1 MSLHL
6 NSFRQIGLLIVGC
19 LLSLTASH
27 STQAEVPSPAQSPA
41 DAVEGLRLGGEFS
54 LSPELVPRRIMSQAD
69 PPKDLPERPQELP
82 SEPPSVR
89 PSEESSAKSSEEP
102 VNESPEVAAES
113 GPRLRIA
120 EAVPRLESPSQQA
133 LDRPTSTLPPLSYAE
148 LEARQRVRDVLEAYR
163 YWRLNSREHSP
174 WEIMHAIIGHGVGA
188 QLLQNG
194 PHGRPITAVGWLCFN
209 RPAGKRNQKLFYAS
223 KDGGF
228 GTLQGPGLEGH
239 RGQLLA
245 VLAQAMVKPDYP
257 IEVEGRRFTVED
269 LIEYEKRTCYPRTEL
284 TFKLIGLNCYLEQDA
299 QWENDRGEPWDIPR
313 LIREEISQPIRGVTC
328 GGTHRLA
335 GLSLAVKKRIA
346 SGKPLD
352 GEYAVAARYLN
363 AYHAYTFQLQNR
375 DGSFSTQW
383 FERRGADPDPGRRL
397 QTTGHILEWLCYSL
411 PSEDLRDPRLR
422 AAADFLARLMW
433 THRNR
438 KWDNGP
444 LGHAVHA
451 LVLYDERVFQP
462 HDEQSEQLSAVK
474 KQQSEGGLSR

>member
-1 MSLHL
+1 
-6 NSFRQIGLLIVGC
+6 
-19 LLSLTASH
+19 
-27 STQAEVPSPAQSPA
+27 
-41 DAVEGLRLGGEFS
+41 
-54 LSPELVPRRIMSQAD
+54 
-69 PPKDLPERPQELP
+69 
-82 SEPPSVR
+82 
-89 PSEESSAKSSEEP
+89 
-102 VNESPEVAAES
+102 
-113 GPRLRIA
+113 
-120 EAVPRLESPSQQA
+120 VPRLESPSSQQA
-133 LDRPTSTLPPLSYAE
+133 LLDRAAKALPPLSYAE
-148 LEARQRVRDVLEAYR
+148 LETRQRVRDVLEAYK

-188 QLLQNG
+188 QILQDG
-194 PHGRPITAVGWLCFN
+194 PHGRPVTAVGWLCFN
-209 RPAGKRNQKLFYAS
+209 RPAGKRNQRLFYPS
-223 KDGGF
+223 RDGGF

-245 VLAQAMVKPDYP
+245 ILAQAMVKPDYP

-269 LIEYEKRTCYPRTEL
+269 LIKYEKRTCYSKTEL
-284 TFKLIGLNCYLEQDA
+284 TFKLIGLNCYVDQDD
-299 QWENDRGEPWDIPR
+299 QWENDRGETWDIPR

-335 GLSLAVKKRIA
+335 GLSLAVKKRMA
-346 SGKPLD
+346 SGQPLD

-411 PSEDLRDPRLR
+411 PPEDLRDPRLR
-422 AAADFLARLMW
+422 AAADFLARLMSA
-433 THRNR
+433 HRNR

-451 LVLYDERVFQP
+451 LALYDERVFQP
-462 HDEQSEQLSAVK
+462 YEEQSEQLSAARGRENGAGV
-474 KQQSEGGLSR
+474 SR